1 MSSALPKEKQSAYQR
16 WELASFGDERP
27 KVAETPQITL
37 AQLNEQIAAAREQ
50 GHREGYAAG
59 HAEGLDLGLKEGRA
73 TADEEVARFKEVA
86 VSFQNDVTHANELIA
101 RDVLDVALDLAKA
114 MLKSALQV
122 RPELVMP
129 IVGEAVRYLPSVQQ
143 PAILLLHPEDAKIV
157 RQYMDDELNKA
168 GWRITDDPHIDRGG
182 CRVETASNQ
191 IDASMPTR
199 WQRITSALDKQS
211 DWLEP

>member
-27 KVAETPQITL
+27 KAPETPQITL
-37 AQLNEQIAAAREQ
+37 AQINEQIAAAREQ

-59 HAEGLDLGLKEGRA
+59 HAEGLALGLSEGRA
-73 TADEEVARFKEVA
+73 TADEEVIRFKEIA
-86 VSFQNDVTHANELIA
+86 TSFQSDVAHANELIA

-114 MLKSALQV
+114 MLKSALQI
-122 RPELVMP
+122 RPELVLP
-129 IVGEAVRYLPSVQQ
+129 IVSEAVRYLPSVQQ

-157 RQYMDDELNKA
+157 KQYMDDELNKA

-191 IDASMPTR
+191 IDATLPTR